1 MVKVVIVGAGGRMGK
16 ALIRAVVAKEDAD
29 FFGAVDLPNHP
40 DLGKDAGE
48 LGGCGTQNVM
58 LTDDLADALEG
69 ADVLIDF
76 TFHEAVPNNVKV
88 AADKLCAVVI
98 GTTGL
103 TPEETEVVR
112 KESFKIPIV
121 WAPNMSVGVN
131 LLFALT
137 KKVAEILGPEFDA
150 EIVEMHHRHK
160 QDAPSGTA
168 MRIAESLAEGRKRQ
182 LDDVACYGR
191 KGITGERSVGEI
203 GIHTLRGGDVIGD
216 HTVIFAGDSERFELT
231 HKASNRDVFAK
242 GAVFATTWIS
252 DKKPRIYDM
261 QDILGLN

>member
-16 ALIRAVVAKEDAD
+16 ALIQAVVAKEDTVLY
-29 FFGAVDLPNHP
+29 GAVDLPENP
-40 DLGKDAGE
+40 NLGKDAGE
-48 LGGCGTQNVM
+48 LAGCETQNVA
-58 LTDDLADALEG
+58 LTDNLLNALEG

-76 TFHEAVPNNVKV
+76 TFHAAVPNNIKI
-88 AADKLCAVVI
+88 AAEKHCAVVI

-112 KESFKIPIV
+112 KESFKIPVV

-137 KKVAEILGPEFDA
+137 KKVAEILGPDYDA

-182 LDDVACYGR
+182 LADVACYGR
-191 KGITGERSVGEI
+191 QGITGERPKGEI

-231 HKASNRDVFAK
+231 HKASDRGVFAN
-242 GAVFATTWIS
+242 GAVFAASWIT

-261 QDILGLN
+261 QDILGLS

>member
-1 MVKVVIVGAGGRMGK
+1 MIKVVIVGAGGRMGG
-16 ALIRAVVAKEDAD
+16 ALIRAVASKNDMELY
-29 FFGAVDLPNHP
+29 GAVDLPGHP
-40 DLGKDAGE
+40 QMGKDAGDIAGCE
-48 LGGCGTQNVM
+48 SLGVP
-58 LTDDLADALEG
+58 LTDDLGAALNG

-76 TFHEAVPNNVKV
+76 TFHEAVPNNVRL
-88 AADKLCAVVI
+88 ASENFCAVVL

-103 TPEETEVVR
+103 TAEETEVVR

-137 KKVAEILGPEFDA
+137 KKVAEILGPEYDA

-182 LDDVACYGR
+182 LDEVACYGR
-191 KGITGERSVGEI
+191 QGITGERPRGEI
-203 GIHTLRGGDVIGD
+203 AIHTLRGGDVIGD
-216 HTVIFAGDSERFELT
+216 HTVIFAGDSERFEMT

-242 GAVFATTWIS
+242 GAVFASSWVI

-261 QDILGLN
+261 QDILELN